1 MLSDVVVRGAS
12 TAREPLPVSTTR
24 LRACI
29 HELVSNVI
37 VRHRA
42 PCWSPLLLA
51 VGREQ
56 RTGVAENHWK
66 TLSSREPTDIRNLPF
81 SVMALGFLSVTTQ
94 SQHVCQVLVGN

>member
-24 LRACI
+24 LR
-29 HELVSNVI
+29 VI